1 MSFYFLG
8 SGPDSKSLLLRA
20 LIVKSY
26 FPNFQIK
33 ENNKFQD
40 CEDVHYMKTALKT
53 LFLDHPLKICNENN
67 SKNEL
72 NTNYSAVNCHH
83 GGAVLRFLALKCAR
97 EKMNVILKGSPSL
110 FSRPLQ
116 ELKSLLNQLGCEI
129 HIEENSIKIKSTGWH
144 VLGDALHVSG
154 GRSSQFASAVLLNS
168 WKLSY
173 PLFLKIEDKMS
184 SFSYLQMTLSFLR
197 SLGMHID
204 EGENEYHIPAHQEIK
219 KTSYQPEQDMSC
231 LFTLS
236 ALAVING
243 ELCIT
248 DWPNKSLQPDFV
260 FPEILKNMGVNVQQ
274 EDKRLKIHG
283 IIDNLKPIEWNMGDC
298 PDLFPVLAVLCSLTD
313 GTSKLY
319 GAPHLVYKESN
330 RIQQTASLLE
340 LADRKTQI
348 LKDGLIINGVPVKKQ
363 NWNNKN
369 EILFD
374 PKEDHRLAMAGAVLK
389 KAGLPINILH
399 PDVINKSFPDF
410 WSLTGINP

>member
-33 ENNKFQD
+33 GNDKFQD
-40 CEDVHYMKTALKT
+40 CKDVYYMKQGLKSLSST
-53 LFLDHPLKICNENN
+53 DQLKIYN
-67 SKNEL
+67 KNESI
-72 NTNYSAVNCHH
+72 NESETSHHVINCHH
-83 GGAVLRFLALKCAR
+83 GGAVLRFLALRCAR
-97 EKMNVILKGSPSL
+97 EKMNVTLKGSASL
-110 FSRPLQ
+110 FNRPMK
-116 ELKSLLNQLGCEI
+116 ELKSLLNQLGCET

-144 VLGDALHVSG
+144 ILGDALHVSG
-154 GRSSQFASAVLLNS
+154 NRSSQFASAVLLNS

-184 SFSYLQMTLSFLR
+184 SASYFQMTLSFLR

-204 EGENEYHIPAHQEIK
+204 EGENEYHIPAHQEIRK
-219 KTSYQPEQDMSC
+219 ISYQPGQDMSC
-231 LFTLS
+231 LFALS

-260 FPEILKNMGVNVQQ
+260 FPEILKDMGVSIEQTG
-274 EDKRLKIHG
+274 KKLKVHG
-283 IIDNLKPIEWNMGDC
+283 IIDNLKPIEWNMNNC
-298 PDLFPVLAVLCSLTD
+298 PDLFPVLAVLCSLAN

-330 RIQQTASLLE
+330 RIQQIADLLN
-340 LADRKTQI
+340 LVDRKTKI
-348 LKDGLIINGVPVKKQ
+348 LEDGLIIEGIPIKENDWGYKD
-363 NWNNKN
+363 
-369 EILFD
+369 EILFNS
-374 PKEDHRLAMAGAVLK
+374 KEDHRLAMAGAVLK
-389 KAGLPINILH
+389 EAGLPVKILN
-399 PDVINKSFPDF
+399 PEVVNKSFPDF